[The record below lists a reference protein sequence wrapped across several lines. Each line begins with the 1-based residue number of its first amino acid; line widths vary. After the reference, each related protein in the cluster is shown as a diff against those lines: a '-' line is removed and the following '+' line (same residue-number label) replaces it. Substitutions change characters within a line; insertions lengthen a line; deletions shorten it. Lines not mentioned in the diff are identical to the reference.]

1 MRNKHNF
8 VQLAAWRQHNGLR
21 QVDVAEYLHVSRGFI
36 SLVEKGSAKLSTK
49 KLIELFEAAGP
60 PHYWAPH
67 LLVPEWDRYQEVCN
81 YIINR
86 NEELGIDI
94 AIPKLPED
102 TCKAIEYGEA
112 AIPKTFVDDVCKA
125 FPEINRDYVLNG
137 AGDLILEQ
145 EGKGPSPIDT
155 LAEKVDNLTNLLTNV
170 SNKLDLILKSLSV

>member
-1 MRNKHNF
+1 MSNKHYY
-8 VQLAAWRQHNGLR
+8 VQLAAWRQLNGIR

-36 SLVEKGSAKLSTK
+36 SLVEKGSAKLSSS
-49 KLIELFEAAGP
+49 KLLQLLDAAGP
-60 PHYWAPH
+60 PHYWNPRS
-67 LLVPEWDRYQEVCN
+67 LIPEWDRYLEVCN
-81 YIINR
+81 YINNR

-94 AIPKLPED
+94 TIPKLPDD

-137 AGDLILEQ
+137 AGNLILEQ
-145 EGKGPSPIDT
+145 EGKGPYPIDV
-155 LAEKVDNLTNLLTNV
+155 LADKVDNLTILLNNV